1 MYLQISLYSSTLR
14 VQVSFA
20 INLSGPKLTPCVVIL
35 INMFGQIPAEK
46 IKTHY
51 GLHKLKTLSVFCM
64 NFTVHIPSPNAQ
76 KSLHEE
82 KLKYQVFP
90 YQVDLKLLIKTS
102 NECKHLQAVV

>member
-1 MYLQISLYSSTLR
+1 
-14 VQVSFA
+14 
-20 INLSGPKLTPCVVIL
+20 
-35 INMFGQIPAEK
+35 
-46 IKTHY
+46 
-51 GLHKLKTLSVFCM
+51 M

>member
-51 GLHKLKTLSVFCM
+51 GLHKLKTLFKC
-64 NFTVHIPSPNAQ
+64 F
-76 KSLHEE
+76 LHE
-82 KLKYQVFP
+82 LHSTYS
-90 YQVDLKLLIKTS
+90 IS
-102 NECKHLQAVV
+102 